1 MTGQAAAALRTFPKL
16 PTPGARSLLSI
27 VAILAALLAGLLPL
41 ASRSLAVP
49 RQAAEAAK
57 QSSAAAASVLAAL
70 PVRFEANAGEMDPSV
85 LFVAHKGESTV
96 LLRATAQLLM
106 LPPSHATH
114 SQTAIPATG
123 DVVDMSLAGA
133 NVNARAQALDPA
145 PGSVN
150 YLLSNDRSQWH
161 RNVPSYG
168 SVAVHGVYPLT
179 DLLYTGG
186 HGDYE
191 YSFTLAPGADPAAIA
206 WTVTGGSARLD
217 GGALVVTTPDGSLR
231 EQQPLAYQEVGGGR
245 VPVAAG
251 FVVQGNRV
259 SFRVGAYDHA
269 RPLVIDPTVTWTYIV
284 PDSTDHYNDG
294 SAYPMSLAVD
304 AANNVYIRGMST
316 WPEFPTTPVNAS
328 FTDGV
333 TTNAS
338 TTFTSAT
345 ANFTAADAG
354 EAITGTG
361 WRSPFALNTTILSV
375 SSATT
380 VTLSNPAL
388 YADSGVG
395 FTLARPYR
403 AFTDG
408 VSKARST
415 TFKSASAKFTA
426 ADVGK
431 PITAS
436 VLLPGTTI
444 KSILSATAVTL
455 SARAAAT
462 ATNVSFSIARAFQV
476 IKGGYAGEGYTNFV
490 LKLDPTGTKVI
501 YSTYLGLTTVE
512 DTNGGANGIA
522 VDGAGDAYITSDTQS
537 TDYPTTANAYSR
549 SCGADG
555 ACNAKPV
562 TFRGYTTA
570 GSSILE
576 SPQIYPGN
584 VGFPLSGPNI
594 QPGTTVI
601 GFVGAGEFVL
611 SKPATGTGSWQL
623 FNTAWPSIVAVV
635 SELDPYGS
643 NLMYSTFLDG
653 SNNESHGAAIAVGTG
668 GTVYVAGNT
677 TDFDFPITA
686 GAFQPHCGQDGF
698 CGAAETD
705 GASTAGSTT
714 YTSANGVFTSYDV
727 GWEIAGTN
735 IPPLTKV
742 ASLVN
747 ANTVVLSQPATGTGR
762 GLTFAKARSA
772 RYSVF
777 LARLNTAS
785 SGSASLAYSTYLG
798 GNGDVNFNGDV
809 PDSVAADATGNVYVT
824 GHTVSTDFP
833 TTTGGYQPSAVP
845 GGAWHAFLT
854 RVNTN
859 VNTAAS
865 APSSLVYSTYLEGS
879 SQDIGYAVA
888 TNGSGDAW
896 VGGSTNSADFPTTPG
911 AYQRALAPC
920 NPPNCANPGAGFVAE
935 LNTGA
940 SGPASL
946 VFSTMLSGADPGPE
960 IRALALD
967 HASPP
972 DVTVVGVTGW
982 SGGFPQVNPI
992 SGGGGPASFAA
1003 ELNGTG
1009 SSLLY
1014 STYVGSGMGA
1024 GSVVLDS
1031 AGHPIFLSWYGPRTA
1046 PPGTVAGEAVW
1057 KLTP

>member
-1 MTGQAAAALRTFPKL
+1 MTAQTAPALRARTDL
-16 PTPGARSLLSI
+16 PGGGALRRATI
-27 VAILAALLAGLLPL
+27 VAILAALLAALLPL

-49 RQAAEAAK
+49 RQAAQAARP
-57 QSSAAAASVLAAL
+57 SSAAAASLLAAL

-85 LFVAHKGESTV
+85 LFVAHQGESTV
-96 LLRATAQLLM
+96 LLGATDQLLM
-106 LPPSHATH
+106 LPPSHATQAH
-114 SQTAIPATG
+114 RAIPATG

-133 NVNARAQALDPA
+133 NTNARAQALDLA

-168 SVAVHGVYPLT
+168 SVAVHGVYPGT
-179 DLLYTGG
+179 DLVYTGG
-186 HGDYE
+186 RGDYE
-191 YSFTLAPGADPAAIA
+191 YSFVLAPGANPAVIA
-206 WTVTGGSARLD
+206 WTVTGGSARLE
-217 GGALVVTTPDGSLR
+217 GGSLVVSTPDGSMR
-231 EQQPLAYQEVGGGR
+231 EQAPLAYQELGGGR
-245 VPVAAG
+245 VLVPAT
-251 FVVQGNRV
+251 FVMQGNRV

-269 RPLVIDPTVTWTYIV
+269 RPLVIDPVVQWTYIL
-284 PDSTDHYNDG
+284 PDSTDHANDG

-304 AANNVYIRGMST
+304 AANNVYIRGVST
-316 WPEFPTTPVNAS
+316 WPQFPTTPVNAS

-333 TTNAS
+333 TTDGS

-345 ANFTAADAG
+345 ANFAAADAG

-361 WRSPFALNTTILSV
+361 GWSPFWLNTTILSV
-375 SSATT
+375 SSPTT

-388 YADSGVG
+388 YAASGVG
-395 FTLARPYR
+395 FTLARPYK
-403 AFTDG
+403 AFSDG
-408 VSKARST
+408 VSKARSA

-426 ADVGK
+426 SDIGK

-436 VLLPGTTI
+436 VLPSGTKI
-444 KSILSATAVTL
+444 KAIVSATSVTL
-455 SARAAAT
+455 TARAT
-462 ATNVSFSIARAFQV
+462 TTLSHVSFSIARAFQI
-476 IKGGYAGEGYTNFV
+476 IKGGYAQTGYTNFV

-512 DTNGGANGIA
+512 PTNGGANGIA
-522 VDGAGDAYITSDTQS
+522 VDAAGDAYITADTQS
-537 TDYPTTANAYSR
+537 PDYPTTANAYSR
-549 SCGADG
+549 RCGADG

-576 SPQIYPGN
+576 SPQIYPGS
-584 VGFPLSGPNI
+584 VGFPVSGPNI

-601 GFVGAGEFVL
+601 GFIGAGEFFL

-623 FNTAWPSIVAVV
+623 FNTVGPSVVAIV

-643 NLMYSTFLDG
+643 NLVYSTFLDG
-653 SNNESHGAAIAVGTG
+653 SNYESHGAAIAVGSG
-668 GTVYVAGNT
+668 GTVYVAGDT
-677 TDFDFPITA
+677 TDFDFPTTA
-686 GAFQPHCGQDGF
+686 GAFQHQCGQDGF

-705 GASTAGSTT
+705 GASSAGSTT
-714 YTSANGVFTSYDV
+714 YASANGVFTSYDV

-747 ANTVVLSQPATGTGR
+747 ANTVVLSQPATGTGT

-772 RYSVF
+772 RYNVF
-777 LARLNTAS
+777 VARLNTTAS
-785 SGSASLAYSTYLG
+785 GQASLVYSTYLG
-798 GNGDVNFNGDV
+798 GNGDSIFNGDV
-809 PDSVAADATGNVYVT
+809 PDSAAADAAGNVYVT
-824 GHTVSTDFP
+824 GQTVSSDFP
-833 TTTGGYQPSAVP
+833 TTPGGYQPSVVP
-845 GGAWHAFLT
+845 GGARHVFLT

-865 APSSLVYSTYLEGS
+865 APSSLVYSTYLEGRNTETAN
-879 SQDIGYAVA
+879 AVV

-896 VGGSTNSADFPTTPG
+896 VGGWTDSPDFPTTPG
-911 AYQRALAPC
+911 AYQRAPAPC
-920 NPPNCANPGAGFVAE
+920 GPPNCSGSSMAGFVTE
-935 LNTGA
+935 LNTGG
-940 SGPASL
+940 SGSASL
-946 VFSTMLSGADPGPE
+946 VFSTMLSGTDTSPQVT
-960 IRALALD
+960 ALALD

-972 DVTVVGVTGW
+972 DVTAVGLSGW
-982 SGGFPQVNPI
+982 NGGFPQVNPI
-992 SGGGGPASFAA
+992 SGGSPASFVA
-1003 ELNGTG
+1003 ELNGSG

-1031 AGHPIFLSWYGPRTA
+1031 AGNPVFLAWYGPRTA